1 MSFQDHTGSAETPS
15 NRAGVFASLRGG
27 RLTVRRKLYLSFA
40 CVVALLVAVVAVAFF
55 AMSSL
60 DSAHRRVATRVLPQ
74 VVAADTAR
82 SAAGDMHFSQTRYV
96 LVPGSYQDYL
106 GDRAV
111 FVSDLAA
118 LRRSTTPD
126 EARYVKAID
135 AAWAQ
140 VQAVD
145 ARMHAD
151 VAAGNIAAAKT
162 LVTGAGNDASDALVG
177 ALTTYQR
184 HLSAM
189 STSATAGFDSTRAS
203 SYWLMGGLGAAAV
216 LVAVVLAFLIS
227 RSLVGGIRQLLAA
240 AEGIAAG
247 DVDQDVRLHSRDE
260 MGETAAAF
268 RRMIAYLRGIAAAA
282 GRIAEGDLTGDVE
295 PASEQDALGHAF
307 VTMTANLRELVGQ
320 MTAAAGALAASSQQV
335 ASTSEEAGRAVGE
348 IASAIN
354 EIADGAGRQVH
365 MVDRARLSA
374 EQSGDAAAETEGIA
388 KEGVAAAEQ
397 ATAAMEALEQ
407 STGQVTRAIREL
419 AGKSEQI
426 GGIVETITGIAG
438 QTNLL
443 ALNAAIE
450 AARAGEQ
457 GRGFAVVAEEVRKLA
472 EESQQAAER
481 IAVLVAQIQS
491 QTDGAVALV
500 EDGSKRSLESG
511 ATVQAAREAFEQI
524 SVSVA
529 DMRIRIAQIAEATG
543 EVAAVAEQ
551 SSAST
556 EQVSASTSETS
567 ASTQQIAAS
576 AQELSQTAEALQ
588 TSVRRFRLP
597 A

>member
-1 MSFQDHTGSAETPS
+1 MPRLSAHLS
-15 NRAGVFASLRGG
+15 
-27 RLTVRRKLYLSFA
+27 VRRKLYLSFG

-60 DSAHRRVATRVLPQ
+60 DSAHRKVANQVLPQ
-74 VVAADTAR
+74 VVAADAAR
-82 SAAGDMHFSQTRYV
+82 SAASDMHFSQTRYV
-96 LVPGSYQDYL
+96 LVPSAYKDYL
-106 GDRAV
+106 PDRAA
-111 FVSDLAA
+111 FVAA
-118 LRRSTTPD
+118 LAVMRASSTPD
-126 EARYVKAID
+126 EARYMQAID
-135 AAWAQ
+135 RAYAKVRAI
-140 VQAVD
+140 D

-151 VAAGNIAAAKT
+151 VAAGNIAAAKA
-162 LVTGAGNDASDALVG
+162 LVTGAGNDASDGLVG
-177 ALTTYQR
+177 ALTAYQQQ
-184 HLSAM
+184 LSAM
-189 STSATAGFDSTRAS
+189 SRSATAGFDSTRTS
-203 SYWLMGGLGAAAV
+203 SYWLMGALGAAAV
-216 LVAVVLAFLIS
+216 LVALVLAYLIS
-227 RSLVGGIRQLLAA
+227 RWLVGGIRQLLAA

-247 DVDQDVRLHSRDE
+247 DVDQEVRLQSHDE
-260 MGETAAAF
+260 LGETAAAF
-268 RRMIAYLRGIAAAA
+268 RRMIAYLRDMANAAA
-282 GRIAEGDLTGDVE
+282 RIAEGDLTGDVE
-295 PASEQDALGHAF
+295 PASEQDALGNAF
-307 VTMTANLRELVGQ
+307 ATMTVNLRELVGQ
-320 MTAAAGALAASSQQV
+320 LAEAAAALAASSQQV

-365 MVDRARLSA
+365 MVEQARVSA
-374 EQSGDAAAETEGIA
+374 EQTGDAAAQTETIA

-407 STGQVTRAIREL
+407 STGEVTRAIREL

-472 EESQQAAER
+472 EESQEAAEQ
-481 IAVLVAQIQS
+481 IAGLVGEIQS
-491 QTDGAVALV
+491 QTDGAVAVV

-511 ATVQAAREAFEQI
+511 ATVQTAREAFEQI
-524 SVSVA
+524 AVSIA
-529 DMRIRIAQIAEATG
+529 DMRTRIAQISEATA
-543 EVAAVAEQ
+543 EVAAVAEE
-551 SSAST
+551 SSAAT

-567 ASTQQIAAS
+567 ASTQEIAAS
-576 AQELSQTAEALQ
+576 AHQLAETADALQ
-588 TSVRRFRLP
+588 TSVRRFTLP

>member
-1 MSFQDHTGSAETPS
+1 MP
-15 NRAGVFASLRGG
+15 
-27 RLTVRRKLYLSFA
+27 RLSTHLSVGRKLYLSFG
-40 CVVALLVAVVAVAFF
+40 CVVALLVAIVAVAFF
-55 AMSSL
+55 ALSSL
-60 DSAHRRVATRVLPQ
+60 DSAHRKVADRVLPQ
-74 VVAADTAR
+74 VVAADAAR

-96 LVPGSYQDYL
+96 LVPNSYKDYV

-111 FVSDLAA
+111 FISGLAA
-118 LRRSTTPD
+118 LHRSTTPD
-126 EARYVKAID
+126 DVRYVKAID
-135 AAWAQ
+135 AAWAK
-140 VQAVD
+140 VRAVD

-151 VAAGNIAAAKT
+151 VVAGDIAGAKT

-177 ALTTYQR
+177 ALTAYQQ

-189 STSATAGFDSTRAS
+189 SHSATAGFDSTRTS
-203 SYWLMGGLGAAAV
+203 SYYLMGGLGAAAV
-216 LVAVVLAFLIS
+216 LVAIVLAFLIS
-227 RSLVGGIRQLLAA
+227 RSLVGGIGQLLTA

-247 DVDQDVRLHSRDE
+247 DVDQEVRLHSHDE
-260 MGETAAAF
+260 LGETASAF
-268 RRMIAYLRGIAAAA
+268 RRMIAYLREMAAAA

-295 PASEQDALGHAF
+295 PASDHDALGNAF
-307 VTMTANLRELVGQ
+307 ASMTKNLRQLVGQ
-320 MTAAAGALAASSQQV
+320 MTKAAEALAASSQQV

-348 IASAIN
+348 VASAIN

-365 MVDRARLSA
+365 MVDKARISA
-374 EQSGDAAAETEGIA
+374 EQTGDAAAQTEGVA

-407 STGQVTRAIREL
+407 STGEVTRAIREL

-481 IAVLVAQIQS
+481 IAALVAEIQT
-491 QTDGAVALV
+491 QTDGAVAVV

-524 SVSVA
+524 AVSVA
-529 DMRIRIAQIAEATG
+529 DMRTRIAEIAEATA

-551 SSAST
+551 SSAAT
-556 EQVSASTSETS
+556 EEVSASTAETS

-576 AQELSQTAEALQ
+576 AQELSDTADALQ

-597 A
+597 T